1 MSALSRPDLEFCTP
15 SRVAAVLRRLGAE
28 WAAEVGIL
36 DPIPPVVPL
45 SPRDPTEWW
54 VGQTVVSCED
64 QGPGFPVEGRWAC
77 DCTPMVPARCVH
89 VATALVVHAWNIPR
103 TRPLFEQPAWSL
115 ALEPLLFHEPEE
127 EPPAPGYLRY
137 RLKPAGPG
145 LLPVERERVR
155 LSRKDGRTLRPGA
168 VPDSLAELEATVAT
182 LTEADRAFHL
192 AVETLQVLT
201 RLLPRGPDGQLV
213 RLQDELRNEA
223 MSALLAQPEIFFGE
237 TRLRVSPKP
246 LLPTLQVSDDDDG
259 LLLAWAEPVA
269 EVYAIGPGYV
279 ITADDVFQPLAAGIA
294 PEVLLA
300 PLPRVPAADAGKF
313 LDQFVRRCGVRL
325 ELLSARLPPAL
336 VADGVEARVM
346 LAEGDEALQVSLA
359 FGYRRGADTAVVE
372 AGDPR
377 PYLDLSG
384 ALLAREPSREAALA
398 ARLTQVMGR
407 PAPTLLR
414 DDAALDFLLDGPDAL
429 GPDFRLF
436 GDVDLTRHRVAGRLQ
451 ASVRLPSG
459 QDWFDARVAFEVDG
473 QEVLATQVLA
483 SWLAGRR
490 YLRLDDGTLARL
502 PEQWL
507 ERHGRA
513 TRQIEALRAAHGG
526 RLPGYAVPLLAEL
539 PVEDAGPAPWRDL
552 LEKLHDFEGIPEA
565 DPPAGFGADLRSYQ
579 LAGYRWLRFL
589 RDQGLAG
596 CLADDMGLGKTV
608 QALAVL
614 ADTHGAAE
622 GPPSLVVAP
631 TSVVPNWATEAQRFA
646 PGLNVVV
653 HHGPDRGDDL
663 DGADLVITSYA
674 LLRLDAARLLGRP
687 WRYAVLDEAQ
697 QIKNPHSQVAR
708 AARALDA
715 RHRLALTGTPLENH
729 LLELW
734 SIFEFLMPGY
744 FGSSGAFQRDFA
756 LPIQRDRDL
765 EAARTLRRRL
775 RPFVLRRLKS
785 EVATELPPAGT
796 DAVLRTRPRA
806 APSTRR
812 VKATCRATVM
822 AKVAEVGLKQGPASR
837 CWRP

>member
-1 MSALSRPDLEFCTP
+1 MSALSRPDPEFMTP
-15 SRVAAVLRRLGAE
+15 PRVAAVLRRLGAE

-36 DPIPPVVPL
+36 RPIPPVVPL
-45 SPRDPTEWW
+45 TPRDATEWW
-54 VGQTVVSCED
+54 VGQAAVVNCED
-64 QGPGFPVEGRWAC
+64 QGPDFPVEATWGC

-89 VATALVVHAWNIPR
+89 VATALLVHAWNIPR
-103 TRPLFEQPAWSL
+103 MRPLFDQPAWSL
-115 ALEPLLFHEPEE
+115 ALEPLLFQEPEG

-137 RLKPAGPG
+137 RLKPAGAGPA
-145 LLPVERERVR
+145 LVPVERERVR

-168 VPDSLAELEATVAT
+168 VPDTLAELEATVAT
-182 LTEADRAFHL
+182 LTEADRTFHR
-192 AVETLQVLT
+192 AVETLQVLS

-213 RLQDELRNEA
+213 RLQAELRNEA
-223 MSALLAQPEIFFGE
+223 MAALLAQPELFYGE
-237 TRLRVSPKP
+237 TRLHVDARP
-246 LLPTLQVSDDDDG
+246 LLPTLQVTDDDDG

-269 EVYAIGPGYV
+269 EVYPIGPGYV
-279 ITADDVFQPLAAGIA
+279 VTAEDVFQPLAAGIA

-300 PLPRVPAADAGKF
+300 PLPRVPAADAGRF

-346 LAEGDEALQVSLA
+346 LAEGDDALQVSLS

-384 ALLAREPSREAALA
+384 ALLAREPSREAALSG
-398 ARLTQVMGR
+398 RLHEVLGR
-407 PAPTLLR
+407 SAPTLLR
-414 DDAALDFLLDGPDAL
+414 DDAALDFLLDGPNAL

-451 ASVRLPSG
+451 ANVRLPSG

-473 QEVLATQVLA
+473 REVQAAAVLA

-502 PEQWL
+502 PEEWL

-513 TRQIEALRAAHGG
+513 TRQLEALRASHGG

-539 PVEDAGPAPWRDL
+539 PVEEAGPAPWRDL
-552 LEKLHDFEGIPEA
+552 LEKLHDFEGIPDA
-565 DPPAGFGADLRSYQ
+565 PPPDAFEADLRSYQ

-589 RDQGLAG
+589 RAQGLAG

-614 ADTHGAAE
+614 ADTHGT
-622 GPPSLVVAP
+622 PQPHPSLVVAP
-631 TSVVPNWATEAQRFA
+631 TSVVPNWATEARRFA
-646 PGLNVVV
+646 PNLKVVV

-663 DGADLVITSYA
+663 EGADLVITSYA
-674 LLRLDAARLLGRP
+674 LLRLDAARLLGRS
-687 WRYAVLDEAQ
+687 WCYAVLDEAQ

-708 AARALDA
+708 AARSLDA
-715 RHRLALTGTPLENH
+715 RYRLALTGTPLENH

-785 EVATELPPAGT
+785 EVATELPPRQEQT
-796 DAVLRTRPRA
+796 LY
-806 APSTRR
+806 
-812 VKATCRATVM
+812 C
-822 AKVAEVGLKQGPASR
+822 ELGPA
-837 CWRP
+837 